1 MMKFSV
7 RNREVIKVFA
17 CVLFMFVIL
26 WCSINMR
33 IIFGSVKV
41 SPDNITS
48 IMRDKYQN
56 CIQILGIIVP
66 IVYSLAFYKIFALGE
81 KHIIIRYGK
90 RRYEKIESKNIFIFS
105 FIFAVEYILTDF
117 IFMNLFSDISV
128 LLKSAYYLFVLL
140 KFIMLI
146 LYLNLIGATLY
157 ILRNILGFS
166 NLYIM
171 VGSLIYVLWTSLYYI
186 LLSDTCPS
194 FYMNF
199 ATEWFDYH
207 TFDSFSYI
215 INLAKLFFASLIL
228 KYLGEIVFLRRDI
241 LENEEN

>member
-105 FIFAVEYILTDF
+105 FIFAVEYIGA
-117 IFMNLFSDISV
+117 ISCC
-128 LLKSAYYLFVLL
+128 A
-140 KFIMLI
+140 
-146 LYLNLIGATLY
+146 GAT
-157 ILRNILGFS
+157 
-166 NLYIM
+166 
-171 VGSLIYVLWTSLYYI
+171 SLCWVLARI
-186 LLSDTCPS
+186 PS
-194 FYMNF
+194 FQSSILS
-199 ATEWFDYH
+199 
-207 TFDSFSYI
+207 SFI
-215 INLAKLFFASLIL
+215 
-228 KYLGEIVFLRRDI
+228 
-241 LENEEN
+241 